1 MIFFCNSCLNF
12 LCWAECLVCWFR
24 KASLNGAK
32 RKAAGSSTEGGSSDA
47 AVLTSQRVSLGKSRA
62 RCEEERKKEEEEA
75 SNRVPPPLQ
84 DVEMQDPSRDEGVA

>member
-1 MIFFCNSCLNF
+1 M
-12 LCWAECLVCWFR
+12 LCWGYAKCLVCWFR

-32 RKAAGSSTEGGSSDA
+32 RKAEGSSTKGGSSDA
-47 AVLTSQRVSLGKSRA
+47 AVLTSPLVSLAKSHA

-84 DVEMQDPSRDEGVA
+84 NVEM